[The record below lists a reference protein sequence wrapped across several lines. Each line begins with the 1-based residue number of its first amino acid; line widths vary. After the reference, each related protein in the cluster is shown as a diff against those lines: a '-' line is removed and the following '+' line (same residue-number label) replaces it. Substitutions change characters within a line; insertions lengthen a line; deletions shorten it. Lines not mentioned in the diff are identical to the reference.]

1 MEDLMEFE
9 RCKEEYLTKLEP
21 EEDKINSLTRL
32 AEVRIKAINQIQ
44 RDSETSTIVAEGYYE
59 AIKELLT
66 ALLLKHGW
74 KSDNYE
80 CLISFFKEY
89 YPEYEYEI
97 SGLIEGEGEV
107 KIYLDDLL
115 ILDSSKKPK
124 KGITG
129 QTIAEEEEVGLL
141 EKILGFFDVS
151 NNQKI
156 ISKNHKIHEKSRN
169 LSRNSIAPF
178 A

>member
-44 RDSETSTIVAEGYYE
+44 RDAETSTIVAEGYYE

-74 KSDNYE
+74 KSDNHE
-80 CLISFFKEY
+80 CLISFFNEH

-97 SGLIEGEGEV
+97 SAIHQLK
-107 KIYLDDLL
+107 KIRNRINYD
-115 ILDSSKKPK
+115 
-124 KGITG
+124 GVF
-129 QTIAEEEEVGLL
+129 IAPSYL
-141 EKILGFFDVS
+141 EKNELEFNHIARLLNS
-151 NNQKI
+151 LIQKQQ
-156 ISKNHKIHEKSRN
+156 
-169 LSRNSIAPF
+169 P
-178 A
+178 